1 MSGSQADRMN
11 VAAMIMYHRSSN
23 QQSGTGLAIDLG
35 RTGDCADRDCL
46 RFARSRVWNLMGR
59 PVPLD
64 GAGRVRLTLDGFGSS
79 NRMHVAPRQFPSNVS
94 PSG

>member
-1 MSGSQADRMN
+1 MN

-23 QQSGTGLAIDLG
+23 QQSGTGLAIGLG
-35 RTGDCADRDCL
+35 SAPAIAMIVTA
-46 RFARSRVWNLMGR
+46 FARSCVWNLMGR

-79 NRMHVAPRQFPSNVS
+79 NRMHVAPRQFSSNVS

>member
-1 MSGSQADRMN
+1 MSGSRADRLN
-11 VAAMIMYHRSSN
+11 VADMIMYHRSSN
-23 QQSGTGLAIDLG
+23 QQSGTGLAIGLG
-35 RTGDCADRDCL
+35 RTGDCDDRDRL
-46 RFARSRVWNLMGR
+46 RFARSGVWNLMGR
-59 PVPLD
+59 PVPQD